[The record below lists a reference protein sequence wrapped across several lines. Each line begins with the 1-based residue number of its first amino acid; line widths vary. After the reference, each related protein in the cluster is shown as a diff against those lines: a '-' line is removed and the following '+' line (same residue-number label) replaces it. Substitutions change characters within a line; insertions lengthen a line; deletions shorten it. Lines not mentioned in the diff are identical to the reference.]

1 MEDMEWSGYRI
12 GAGYVKRGPVSGCWF
27 LVAVSRF
34 SFLVGGGREG
44 MGWRDKLGWADL
56 GFGSFLNIL
65 IAEALEFQES
75 F

>member
-12 GAGYVKRGPVSGCWF
+12 GAGYVNWPLVAGGWF
-27 LVAVSRF
+27 LVSVSRF
-34 SFLVGGGREG
+34 SFLVGGGCEG
-44 MGWRDKLGWADL
+44 MGWWDMLGWADL

-65 IAEALEFQES
+65 IAEALEFQEG